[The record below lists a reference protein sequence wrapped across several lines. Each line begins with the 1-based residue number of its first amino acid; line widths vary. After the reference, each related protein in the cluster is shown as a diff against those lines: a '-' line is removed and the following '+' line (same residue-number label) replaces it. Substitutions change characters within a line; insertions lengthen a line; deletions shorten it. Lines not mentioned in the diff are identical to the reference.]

1 MRKLLVTGGAGFI
14 GANFVYYW
22 KTRHPDDVI
31 VVLDALTYAGN
42 RANIAALETSPNF
55 RFVTGDICDRQQ
67 VAKILR
73 DDAIDTVVH
82 FAAES
87 HVDRSIVD
95 PDSFV
100 KTNVLGT
107 HSLLYA
113 AKALW
118 LDDTEAG
125 RSASHRFHHVS
136 TDEVYGSLQSD
147 APPFVEDSSLRPN
160 SPYASSKAAADLLVR
175 SYYRTYGLQVTVS
188 NCSNNYGPFQFPEK
202 LVALT
207 IINILQGKRV
217 AIYGDGKQVRD
228 WLYVFDHCRALE
240 HVLDSGRP
248 GATYN
253 IGGWAPRTNLEVVHS
268 LCELIDAAFAH
279 QPSLRVRFPDAPP
292 AQGNPSSTLLSHVA
306 DRPGHDRRY
315 AIDPTLLVSELK
327 FQPEFTFEKGL
338 YRTVLWYLEHDTW
351 WRTILENSDYN
362 KWVEVN
368 YSSRADG
375 SDISI

>member
-14 GANFVYYW
+14 GANFVHYW
-22 KTRHPDDVI
+22 KARHPGDLI

-42 RANIAALETSPNF
+42 RANIARMETRPDF
-55 RFVTGDICDRQQ
+55 RFVMGDICDRTQ

-73 DDAIDTVVH
+73 DHAIDTVVH
-82 FAAES
+82 FAAET

-100 KTNVLGT
+100 RTNVLGT
-107 HSLLYA
+107 HSLLEA
-113 AKALW
+113 SREFW
-118 LDDTEAG
+118 LNSPKSD

-136 TDEVYGSLQSD
+136 TDEVYGSLESG
-147 APPFVEDSSLRPN
+147 APPFVEDSSLKPN
-160 SPYASSKAAADLLVR
+160 SPYAASKAGADLLVR
-175 SYYRTYGLQVTVS
+175 SYHRTYGLQVTIS

-207 IINILQGKRV
+207 IINVLQGRRIP
-217 AIYGDGKQVRD
+217 IYGDGKQIRD

-253 IGGWAPRTNLEVVHS
+253 IGGWTPRTNLEVVHS
-268 LCELIDAAFAH
+268 LCELIDEVFAE

-292 AQGNPSSTLLSHVA
+292 ARGNPSSTLLSHVE

-315 AIDPTLLVSELK
+315 AIDPTLLGSELG
-327 FQPEFTFEKGL
+327 FQPEFTFENGL
-338 YRTVLWYLEHDTW
+338 RRTVLWYVEHDSW
-351 WRTILENSDYN
+351 WRPIFQRSDYN
-362 KWVEVN
+362 KWLEVN
-368 YSSRADG
+368 YCFRTDG
-375 SDISI
+375 SGVNL